1 MAHGAESNVHDF
13 GLPITPAQRTAIF
26 AAARSRGLGIDDIRV
41 MTPTG
46 SISKLTR
53 LQARDVLDRLNAG
66 TPHAVQH
73 RPRRPKG
80 VYAFVT
86 DAQRNKIEAL
96 RFELGWTPEQL
107 KAWLGERTHADGRP
121 MTRMDTTA
129 DASAVIEL
137 LKAVA
142 SRAEIAR
149 HRAAASMAGA
159 DSDAHSVRPGE

>member
-1 MAHGAESNVHDF
+1 MPQPAKSTMQDF
-13 GLPITPAQRTAIF
+13 GQPITPAQRTALF
-26 AAARSRGLGIDDIRV
+26 AAARSRGLGIDDIRA
-41 MTPTG
+41 MTPAG

-53 LQARDVLDRLNAG
+53 LQARELLDRLNAG

-80 VYAFVT
+80 VYALVT

-96 RFELGWTPEQL
+96 RIELGWTPERL
-107 KAWLGERTHADGRP
+107 KEWLGERTHADGRP

-137 LKAVA
+137 LKAVTGRSA
-142 SRAEIAR
+142 VARSRR
-149 HRAAASMAGA
+149 G
-159 DSDAHSVRPGE
+159 P

>member
-1 MAHGAESNVHDF
+1 MAHGAESRVYDF

-26 AAARSRGLGIDDIRV
+26 AAARSRGLGIEDIRA
-41 MTPTG
+41 MTPAG

-53 LQARDVLDRLNAG
+53 LQAREVLDRLNAG

-86 DAQRNKIEAL
+86 DAQRNKIESL
-96 RFELGWTPEQL
+96 RIELGWTRERL
-107 KAWLGERTHADGRP
+107 KQWLGGRTHADGRP
-121 MTRMDTTA
+121 MTSMDTTA

-142 SRAEIAR
+142 GRTESAR
-149 HRAAASMAGA
+149 HKAASSIAGA
-159 DSDAHSVRPGE
+159 GSEVHPVRPGE